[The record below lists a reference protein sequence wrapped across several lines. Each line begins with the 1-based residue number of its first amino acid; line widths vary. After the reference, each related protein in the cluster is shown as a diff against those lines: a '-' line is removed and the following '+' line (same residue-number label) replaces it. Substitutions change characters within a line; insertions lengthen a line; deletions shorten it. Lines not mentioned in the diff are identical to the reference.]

1 MRYEFMKKHFKEF
14 DVEKMAKV
22 LKVSRS
28 GYYAFIR
35 RPESIRSKD
44 NRRLTDKIMNLHNAS
59 RQTYGSPR
67 IHAELK
73 SRGEYCSR
81 KRVARLMRKSNICA
95 KMCKKRKKFSYMT
108 SKDAS
113 LIAPNHL
120 QQQFTAASQNKVW
133 VSDITYIPTKEGWLY
148 LCAFIDIY
156 SRKVVGLSMSSR
168 MDTTLISRALQQAI
182 MHRKPSKGLMHHSD
196 RGSQYT
202 STDFKALA
210 FSNDIKLSMSGK
222 GCCYDNAVAESFFH
236 TLKTEHV
243 NFCSFKTREE
253 GVNSLFEYVEVF
265 YNRER
270 RHSTLGYLSPVEF
283 EEMNERKYE
292 CVSAV

>member
-148 LCAFIDIY
+148 PCAFIDIY

>member
-1 MRYEFMKKHFKEF
+1 MKKHFKEF